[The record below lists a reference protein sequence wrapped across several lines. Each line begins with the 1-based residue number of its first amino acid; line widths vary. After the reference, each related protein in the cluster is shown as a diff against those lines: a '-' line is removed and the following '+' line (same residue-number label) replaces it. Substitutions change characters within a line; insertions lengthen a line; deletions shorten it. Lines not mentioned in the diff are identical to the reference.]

1 VAGVGHLVQ
10 ETGDD
15 HTGRVLGGRA
25 IGRSG
30 DTVCGLH
37 CVRGDEE
44 YEFPNLGI
52 KTGISCL
59 MIWVLK
65 SPRQLLGF
73 GLKIKQSS
81 VYRLRHKTNGVS
93 TTRDLVLRLAEA

>member
-10 ETGDD
+10 ETGDN

-25 IGRSG
+25 IGKSD

-37 CVRGDEE
+37 YARGDEE
-44 YEFPNLGI
+44 HEFPNLGI

-59 MIWVLK
+59 MICVLK
-65 SPRQLLGF
+65 SPR
-73 GLKIKQSS
+73 
-81 VYRLRHKTNGVS
+81 
-93 TTRDLVLRLAEA
+93 